1 MGGILLNAI
10 DTDGIT
16 KSFDGNTKVLDSLKL
31 KIKEGEIFGFL
42 GPNGSGKTTAV
53 RVFNGI
59 LKPTEGTVKILGNTV
74 GQESQKI
81 HTLCGVMTE
90 RASCYENLTAKENLL
105 FYGEMHNIERKLL
118 TDRVDYLLRR
128 VDLYDAKDIQVKAF
142 STGMRKRISL
152 AIAMVH
158 NPKLLY
164 LDEPTSGLDPQNIK
178 NIMSLIKEVV
188 KENGVTVF
196 LCTHQLRYAQ
206 DLCTLYGFIRNGTLL
221 GTGTFEELA
230 AKKNAGLK
238 VKIRGCNISKQ
249 LGFISTEKN
258 IYEKKIANEKEI
270 NSLIWSI
277 INHGGEIYEVQQ
289 ERWDLEKLYFKYVN
303 ETKKSI

>member
-1 MGGILLNAI
+1 MNAI
-10 DTDGIT
+10 NAEGIT
-16 KSFDGNTKVLDSLKL
+16 KSYDGKTTVLDSVTLR
-31 KIKEGEIFGFL
+31 IKEGEIFGFL

-53 RVFNGI
+53 RIFNGI
-59 LKPTEGTVKILGNTV
+59 LKPTEGTVKILENTV
-74 GQESQKI
+74 GKDNQKI
-81 HTLCGVMTE
+81 HTICGVMTE
-90 RASCYENLTAKENLL
+90 SASCYENLTAKENLL

-118 TDRVDYLLRR
+118 NDRVDYLLHR
-128 VDLYDAKDIQVKAF
+128 VDLFEAKDKQIKAF

-158 NPKLLY
+158 NPKILY
-164 LDEPTSGLDPQNIK
+164 LDEPTSGLDPQNVI
-178 NIMSLIKEVV
+178 NIMSLIQEVV

-206 DLCTLYGFIRNGTLL
+206 DLCTSYGFIRNGKLL
-221 GTGTFEELA
+221 GNGTFDELA

-238 VKIRGCNISKQ
+238 VKIRGCNITKN
-249 LGFISTEKN
+249 LGLIPTGKD
-258 IYEKKIANEKEI
+258 IYEKEIANEREI

-289 ERWDLEKLYFKYVN
+289 ERWDLEKLYFKYVEEN
-303 ETKKSI
+303 